1 MKNLLLITTFLCLAV
16 GLFAQ
21 QDVIVLSRPI
31 AQAQLNEKIIDV
43 YADEYTFPERID
55 EFYVDSA
62 GQFAGV
68 HLRGLSKN
76 GKYLNNSGSF
86 VFYDLVNKKAN
97 WNRKINFQTENVV
110 ITGDRPLLM
119 RGDRSIALRKMDGS
133 DDWSIKSL
141 IYYVNKK
148 HNIGLA
154 YKISSVNQTS
164 SKIEAINMNN
174 GATIWTS
181 NLDRDFGW
189 NDIKQMNDSVI
200 LVTSSGLNTINLYNG
215 GGWNYR
221 SLTGKRQTGE
231 AVAKGVRSVLLGV
244 LTGVTMVPNVDVV
257 TGIVSNT
264 LMDSTGIYLAT
275 AEKISR
281 LNDDG
286 AVIWENELDK
296 GKSSASKI
304 FRNNGKVYLM
314 NRGYAFENGKMRNY
328 GTPFIAI
335 YDVQTG
341 AQVFQTVFDEK
352 NAVLNDFYVQNI
364 TLNVLLHNKIIQYSL
379 KNNILIAEKTIDT
392 QKFGYLFGF
401 GNDVIYKKMDNKIL
415 PAKSDNSQKVILTS
429 NDGVLIV
436 DENLEVEQEFYK
448 NEYYSQF
455 AKTDNYKLLYKDGE
469 MNVLSLDNELIVK
482 FEASSSAEFKDGKI
496 IDTVNNKVLR
506 IIDLNV
512 LKLKK

>member
-1 MKNLLLITTFLCLAV
+1 
-16 GLFAQ
+16 
-21 QDVIVLSRPI
+21 
-31 AQAQLNEKIIDV
+31 
-43 YADEYTFPERID
+43 
-55 EFYVDSA
+55 
-62 GQFAGV
+62 
-68 HLRGLSKN
+68 
-76 GKYLNNSGSF
+76 
-86 VFYDLVNKKAN
+86 
-97 WNRKINFQTENVV
+97 
-110 ITGDRPLLM
+110 
-119 RGDRSIALRKMDGS
+119 
-133 DDWSIKSL
+133 
-141 IYYVNKK
+141 
-148 HNIGLA
+148 
-154 YKISSVNQTS
+154 
-164 SKIEAINMNN
+164 
-174 GATIWTS
+174 
-181 NLDRDFGW
+181 
-189 NDIKQMNDSVI
+189 MNDSVI

-215 GGWNYR
+215 GGWNYK

-231 AVAKGVRSVLLGV
+231 AVAKGVGSVLLGV

-352 NAVLNDFYVQNI
+352 NAVLNNFYVQNI